1 MFTVFICWTVLERE
15 SWKFALPAEVD
26 VRLFVELFSPITNK
40 INCKKRERGTYP
52 ILGLRLVVDIAHMR
66 SCVAR

>member
-1 MFTVFICWTVLERE
+1 M
-15 SWKFALPAEVD
+15 SMKFVPLAEVD
-26 VRLFVELFSPITNK
+26 VRLCEFLSTKTSK

-52 ILGLRLVVDIAHMR
+52 ILGLRLVVDIACMR